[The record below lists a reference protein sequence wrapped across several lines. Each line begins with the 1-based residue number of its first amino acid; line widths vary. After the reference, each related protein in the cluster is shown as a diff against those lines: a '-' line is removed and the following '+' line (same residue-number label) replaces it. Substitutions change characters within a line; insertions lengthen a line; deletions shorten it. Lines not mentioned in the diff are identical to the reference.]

1 MNLIGSYNYPLVAL
15 SVFIAMFA
23 SYAALDLAGRVTATG
38 GRTRAIWLLGGAG
51 AMGTGIWSMHYIGM
65 LAFILPIPVAYH
77 WPTVFL
83 SLFAA
88 ILASIVA
95 LAVVSRQKMGWFRAF
110 EASILMGAGIAS
122 MHYIGMGAM
131 RLSAICHFQSSLVV
145 LSVVFAVLISL
156 AALWIT
162 FNFRDEKTGIGW
174 QKLAGAA
181 VMGAAIPIMHY
192 TGMAAASF
200 TPSDM
205 PVDLSNA
212 VSISSLSTAGIAAA
226 TFIVL
231 GLALLTSLVDRRSAA
246 QTLVV
251 QEEKLRQSEAY
262 LAEAQSLSHTGSF
275 GWIPST
281 GEIDWSEETFRI
293 FQSDQA
299 TKPTVELILQRVHP
313 EDTAFVQQT
322 IGHAAQEGKEFDFE
336 HRLLMPDGSVKYLRV
351 VARPSGDK
359 LGRLGFVGAVT
370 DITERKR
377 AESLRDGES
386 RILEMIARDAPLEET
401 LEKLVRVVEAQ
412 FAGLLCSVLLLDEDG
427 QHVRHGAAPS
437 LPKAYVKAIDGLS
450 IGPTAGSCGTAM
462 YRKEPVVVTD
472 ILQDPLWEAYRSVA
486 DLYELRACWSTPILA
501 HSGKAMGSFA
511 MYYRE
516 PRSPSPAETHVLGMA
531 THLAG
536 IAIERKQAEAT
547 LRASEANLAEAQRLS
562 HTGSWAW
569 NVRTGAIFWS
579 QEIFRIYECDP
590 EKTIPS
596 WSFILEMVH
605 PEDRSG
611 VEQRAKMESTRKDMP
626 DSEGDFRIILPDGR
640 IKHLYSI
647 AHPVMNELGEIIEV
661 VGTTM
666 DITERKRAEETIRQS
681 ERELRQILDFAP
693 QQVAVLGPD
702 GDRTRL
708 YANQTVL
715 DYFDLTLEKWQTG
728 DRRGFFHPD
737 DWERLM
743 SESHGKFLSGLPH
756 ETEVRLRRKD
766 GQYRWFLFRWNPLRE
781 EQGRLVR
788 WYVAGTDIEDRK
800 EAERRLQDENVALR
814 EEIDRASMF
823 EEIVGSSPALH
834 AVLSLISKVAPTD
847 STVLIT
853 GETGTGKELV
863 ARAVH
868 KRSHRSP
875 RAFVSVNCAAIPRDL
890 IASELFGHE
899 KGAFTGAT
907 HRRLGRFELAEGGTI
922 FLDEVGE
929 LPAGTQLTLLRVLQE
944 HEFERVGGTASIRPN
959 VRVIAATN
967 RDLQAAIAAGT
978 FRSDL
983 FYRLNVFP
991 IRVPP
996 LRERQDDIPMLV
1008 EYFIDRYSQKAGKCI
1023 RGVTRK
1029 SLELLQSYPWPGNI
1043 RELQNVIER
1052 SVILC
1057 DTENF
1062 SVDESWLLRQ
1072 PVGNELNSQVE
1083 LSQKLAAQE
1092 KEMIEAALREC
1103 RGRVSGPSGAAA
1115 KLGIP
1120 GSTLD
1125 SKIKSLKIN
1134 KNRYKA
1140 SDPPEQRF

>member
-1 MNLIGSYNYPLVAL
+1 
-15 SVFIAMFA
+15 
-23 SYAALDLAGRVTATG
+23 
-38 GRTRAIWLLGGAG
+38 
-51 AMGTGIWSMHYIGM
+51 
-65 LAFILPIPVAYH
+65 
-77 WPTVFL
+77 
-83 SLFAA
+83 
-88 ILASIVA
+88 
-95 LAVVSRQKMGWFRAF
+95 
-110 EASILMGAGIAS
+110 
-122 MHYIGMGAM
+122 
-131 RLSAICHFQSSLVV
+131 
-145 LSVVFAVLISL
+145 
-156 AALWIT
+156 
-162 FNFRDEKTGIGW
+162 
-174 QKLAGAA
+174 
-181 VMGAAIPIMHY
+181 
-192 TGMAAASF
+192 
-200 TPSDM
+200 
-205 PVDLSNA
+205 
-212 VSISSLSTAGIAAA
+212 
-226 TFIVL
+226 
-231 GLALLTSLVDRRSAA
+231 
-246 QTLVV
+246 
-251 QEEKLRQSEAY
+251 
-262 LAEAQSLSHTGSF
+262 
-275 GWIPST
+275 
-281 GEIDWSEETFRI
+281 
-293 FQSDQA
+293 
-299 TKPTVELILQRVHP
+299 
-313 EDTAFVQQT
+313 
-322 IGHAAQEGKEFDFE
+322 
-336 HRLLMPDGSVKYLRV
+336 
-351 VARPSGDK
+351 
-359 LGRLGFVGAVT
+359 
-370 DITERKR
+370 
-377 AESLRDGES
+377 
-386 RILEMIARDAPLEET
+386 
-401 LEKLVRVVEAQ
+401 
-412 FAGLLCSVLLLDEDG
+412 
-427 QHVRHGAAPS
+427 
-437 LPKAYVKAIDGLS
+437 
-450 IGPTAGSCGTAM
+450 
-462 YRKEPVVVTD
+462 
-472 ILQDPLWEAYRSVA
+472 
-486 DLYELRACWSTPILA
+486 
-501 HSGKAMGSFA
+501 
-511 MYYRE
+511 
-516 PRSPSPAETHVLGMA
+516 
-531 THLAG
+531 
-536 IAIERKQAEAT
+536 
-547 LRASEANLAEAQRLS
+547 
-562 HTGSWAW
+562 
-569 NVRTGAIFWS
+569 
-579 QEIFRIYECDP
+579 
-590 EKTIPS
+590 
-596 WSFILEMVH
+596 
-605 PEDRSG
+605 
-611 VEQRAKMESTRKDMP
+611 
-626 DSEGDFRIILPDGR
+626 
-640 IKHLYSI
+640 
-647 AHPVMNELGEIIEV
+647 
-661 VGTTM
+661 M

-715 DYFDLTLEKWQTG
+715 DYFDMTLEKWQTG

-1029 SLELLQSYPWPGNI
+1029 SLEMLQSYPWPGNI

-1083 LSQKLAAQE
+1083 LSRKLAAQE

-1140 SDPPEQRF
+1140 SDLPEQRF